1 MLCGG
6 GDPESRQEAEG
17 AEKRG
22 KESKKDRP
30 RGGTDH
36 RARQDGGTHAH
47 THTHAHAHMHTRDA
61 HAHSALAHTRST
73 HAHAHAAHARMYTHT
88 HMCTRTHAR
97 MQTRT
102 HMPRSPS
109 QTRSAQPPAPRPSPQ
124 PGWPACGWA
133 ERSGSPLC
141 PFVLGS
147 GMDKSSA
154 PGRLLWLA
162 TSPRSPS
169 SPCKDAGL
177 LHNRPKNNPRA
188 GGAGETASC
197 LLGPLKA
204 AAGDGQMARGSCSA
218 WAWDRLEAQGHPGC
232 PPQHLGDPP
241 AGS

>member
-1 MLCGG
+1 M
-6 GDPESRQEAEG
+6 G
-17 AEKRG
+17 AETPNQGRRLKEQRRG
-22 KESKKDRP
+22 EK
-30 RGGTDH
+30 
-36 RARQDGGTHAH
+36 RARRTDPGARQTTVPGRTEGHTRTR
-47 THTHAHAHMHTRDA
+47 THTRTHMHTRDT

-124 PGWPACGWA
+124 PGWPARGWA

-141 PFVLGS
+141 PFMLGS

-204 AAGDGQMARGSCSA
+204 AAGDGQMARGSCST
-218 WAWDRLEAQGHPGC
+218 WAWDRVEARGHPGC